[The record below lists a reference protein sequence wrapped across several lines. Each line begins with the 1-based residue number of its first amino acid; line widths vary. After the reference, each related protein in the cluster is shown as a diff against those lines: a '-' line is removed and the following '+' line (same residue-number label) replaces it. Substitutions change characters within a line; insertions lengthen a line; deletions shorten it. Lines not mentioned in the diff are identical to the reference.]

1 MSKRRCRL
9 NNIPNFD
16 RLEHRK
22 MNTSISEIRNKFEVL
37 LKERKD
43 LRYEVEQLKASN
55 KALQNEFEG
64 MKSEMGKLKEKS
76 KAQAIANSMEST
88 SDRTSA
94 KLKINELV
102 REIDRCV
109 AMINK

>member
-1 MSKRRCRL
+1 M
-9 NNIPNFD
+9 
-16 RLEHRK
+16 LESSK
-22 MNTSISEIRNKFEVL
+22 MNTAISEIRNKFQVL

-43 LRYEVEQLKASN
+43 LRSEVEQLKSSN
-55 KALQNEFEG
+55 KVLQEEMED
-64 MKSEMGKLKEKS
+64 MKMEMEKLREKS

>member
-1 MSKRRCRL
+1 
-9 NNIPNFD
+9 
-16 RLEHRK
+16 
-22 MNTSISEIRNKFEVL
+22 MNKAISEIRDKFQVL

-43 LRYEVEQLKASN
+43 LRSDIEQLKASN
-55 KALQNEFEG
+55 KDLLEEIEG
-64 MKSEMGKLKEKS
+64 MKSEVEKLKEKS

-88 SDRTSA
+88 SDRTNA